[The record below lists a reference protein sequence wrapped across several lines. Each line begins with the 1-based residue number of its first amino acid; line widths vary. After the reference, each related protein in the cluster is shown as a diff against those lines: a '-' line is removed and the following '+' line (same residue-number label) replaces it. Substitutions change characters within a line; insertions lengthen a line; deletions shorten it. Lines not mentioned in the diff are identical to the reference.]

1 MPAGPPR
8 RGDPAPEKAEKSPPR
23 LGSAADVGRSE
34 PIAGIGKKF
43 CIKKCY
49 SVMLYDN
56 RVSRWHRQGRGPAAW
71 RDGNG

>member
-1 MPAGPPR
+1 MPAGPR
-8 RGDPAPEKAEKSPPR
+8 SCADPAPEKAEKSPLR
-23 LGSAADVGRSE
+23 LGSAAGEGRSE

-56 RVSRWHRQGRGPAAW
+56 RASR
-71 RDGNG
+71 